1 MTLGLLVSTLVV
13 DCLVEVGK
21 NHQVI
26 YDGPSTEIPNNI
38 KDLTIREWLLEYD
51 DILKEYTLYTQVY

>member
-38 KDLTIREWLLEYD
+38 KDLTIREWLLEFLIAVGEELIY
-51 DILKEYTLYTQVY
+51 

>member
-1 MTLGLLVSTLVV
+1 MTLGLLVGTLVV

-21 NHQVI
+21 NHRVI
-26 YDGPSTEIPNNI
+26 YDGSSTEIPNII

-51 DILKEYTLYTQVY
+51 DILKEYVLYTQVY

>member
-21 NHQVI
+21 NHRVI
-26 YDGPSTEIPNNI
+26 YDGPGTKIPNNI

-51 DILKEYTLYTQVY
+51 DILKEYVLYTQVY